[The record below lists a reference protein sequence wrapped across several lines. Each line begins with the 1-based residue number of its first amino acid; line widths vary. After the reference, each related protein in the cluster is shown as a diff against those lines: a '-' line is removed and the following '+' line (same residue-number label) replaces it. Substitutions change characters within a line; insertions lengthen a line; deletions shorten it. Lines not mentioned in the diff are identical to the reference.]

1 MNVGLVN
8 NEKMF
13 LKYTS
18 RPTHITHKIFDKT
31 YAAIPEIKPVLWL
44 NKPIYVGFTVLELY
58 KWLMYDF
65 HYSFIK
71 KHFDAEFL
79 VTVTDSLTNEIK
91 SKYVNEKSL
100 NHKHLFDFS
109 NYPKDF

>member
-1 MNVGLVN
+1 MLL
-8 NEKMF
+8 F
-13 LKYTS
+13 LKLSQFYGLT
-18 RPTHITHKIFDKT
+18 
-31 YAAIPEIKPVLWL
+31 
-44 NKPIYVGFTVLELY
+44 NQ
-58 KWLMYDF
+58 
-65 HYSFIK
+65 FIK

-100 NHKHLFDFS
+100 NHKYLFDFS